1 MNAGTGS
8 EARPLQ
14 GLTIAVTRPSHQAE
28 PTCRTLAA
36 GGADVIRFPVM
47 EIAAAPP
54 SPDLAALAGTIADF
68 ELALFISANAVHF
81 GLELLRPTGGLPTGL
96 RVAAVGRAT
105 AKALAQ
111 AGVKVDICPGEGFDS
126 EALLAMPE
134 LAEVR
139 GQDIVL
145 FRGVGGRELLADRLR
160 AQGAKVHY
168 AEVYRRVR
176 ASTDIEQLAAHWRA
190 QSLDLIVVTSGD
202 GLRFLLDC
210 AGATYREPLLRTPL
224 AVIGVRMLQQARDL
238 GFQSDIVVTEPGEQ
252 ALLAALTDW
261 RRDAH
266 RQTVDRE

>member
-1 MNAGTGS
+1 MNAGVGS
-8 EARPLQ
+8 EEPPLQ

-28 PTCRTLAA
+28 PTCRALSA
-36 GGADVIRFPVM
+36 GGARVLRFPVM
-47 EIAAAPP
+47 EIVATPP
-54 SPDLAALAGTIADF
+54 SRDLVALAGNISDF
-68 ELALFISANAVHF
+68 DLALFVSANAVHF
-81 GLELLRPTGGLPTGL
+81 GLELLRTVGGLPAGL

-111 AGVKVDICPGEGFDS
+111 AGVQVDICPRAGFDS
-126 EALLAMPE
+126 EALLAMPA

-139 GQDIVL
+139 GRNMVL

-160 AQGAKVHY
+160 ARGAKVHY

-176 ASTDIEQLAAHWRA
+176 ASTDIEKLAACWRTHC
-190 QSLDLIVVTSGD
+190 LDLIVVTSGD

-210 AGATYREPLLRTPL
+210 AGAKYRASLLRTPL
-224 AVIGVRMLQQARDL
+224 AVIGARMLQQARDL
-238 GFQSDIVVTEPGEQ
+238 GFQSDIVVAEPGEQ

-261 RRDAH
+261 RRTAH